1 MKSPFVHLHVHT
13 EYSILDGLATVDE
26 LVRKA
31 KECGMPSLAVTDH
44 GNMFG
49 ALDFYTRCR
58 AQGIKPVIGCE
69 VYIAPKSRLD
79 KQGGE
84 GDETS
89 FHLVLLARDEIGYRN
104 LMKLSSA
111 GFLEGFYY
119 KPRIDKELLTSHSQ
133 GLLAMSSCTRGEISQ
148 MILKGREDRL
158 REAAY
163 FYRELFGENYF
174 LEVQNHGLEDERA
187 ALPGIVRLSR
197 ELGIPL
203 AATNDVHYLSPDD
216 AKAHAVQL
224 CVQTG
229 STMDDPGRFQF
240 ANDSFY
246 FRTPAEMTRLFEDLP
261 EALANT
267 AAIAERCNLQLSDLG
282 TGKLN
287 LPHFPVPPEYQN
299 QTAYLRFL
307 ANSGLARRYPKVTPG
322 HQERLDKELA
332 IIERMGFAGYFLVV
346 KDFIDYARR
355 SGVAVGPGRGSAVG
369 SLALYSLGITDVDPI
384 RYGLLFERFLNPE
397 RISMPDVDIDFGD
410 LKRDLVIDYVKSK
423 YGQDSVAQ
431 IITFGTMKARAAV
444 RDVARV
450 FRLSYP
456 EADRIAKLIP
466 FNKTIAEALKQ
477 VPDLAKLV
485 ASDPRYQEVI
495 GIAQRL
501 EGRIRNASTHAAG
514 IVITPGA
521 LTDYLPL
528 FRNQKGGEVSTQYEM
543 GWLEKCGLLKMDFLG
558 LRNLT
563 IIDETLALAREA
575 GREVDIAAIPTDDPK
590 AFELLRSGDT
600 VGIFQLEGSGM
611 RDLTVRFQTSSIDDI
626 IAIISLYR
634 PGPMDLI
641 PDFLA
646 RKNGRQKIEYEHPL
660 LESVCRDTYG
670 ILIYQEQVMQAVQAL
685 AGWSLGTGY
694 LLIKAISKKNP
705 EVIEQQRPAFIKGCQ
720 ETNRI
725 PKEKAERIFDLLA
738 KFAGYGFNK
747 SHAAGYAV
755 LAYQTAY
762 LKAHFPAEY
771 MAALLS
777 SVMGDADKTNAFLA
791 DCREKGIRILPPDI
805 NASQYRYR
813 PDAGKAGMA
822 IRIGLGAVKNVGQQ
836 AIEGLVAVREKAG
849 GFTSV
854 VHLLENA
861 DPRLVNRKV
870 AESLIKSGCFDPV
883 EPDRQ
888 GLLDGLEAAM
898 DAASSARERRE
909 QGQTSFFD
917 GDPPAPGKP
926 ASAPAARKIDPK
938 SFLPFEKES
947 LGFYL
952 SGHPL
957 EKFTVEL
964 RSFATHSIGQ
974 LGDLEDNQAVIVG
987 GSVSSVKQIPQ
998 RNGKPMAFVT
1008 LEGLT
1013 GTCEVLVFSDLLE
1026 SKRQLIEP
1034 DSLLL
1039 VAGSVSTREEESPKI
1054 VANDLFPLAQCRH
1067 SLVEHVEVLLGQEHM
1082 DDDLT
1087 QRLTRILDKY
1097 PGACP
1102 VVFLVESPGERPI
1115 KIRSQRL
1122 RVSPEPE
1129 LFQELGQILGS
1140 QAFRF
1145 CGRWQPQNGRRQ
1157 GSFRRRE

>member
-31 KECGMPSLAVTDH
+31 RDFGMQSLAITDH

-58 AQGIKPVIGCE
+58 AQGLKPIIGSE
-69 VYIAPKSRLD
+69 AYVAPRNRFE
-79 KQGGE
+79 KQGSE

-89 FHLVLLARDEIGYRN
+89 FHLVLLARDETGYRN

-119 KPRIDKELLTSHSQ
+119 KPRIDKELLAAHSQ
-133 GLLAMSSCTRGEISQ
+133 GLLAMSSCTKGEIAQ
-148 MILKGREDRL
+148 MVLKGRDDRL

-174 LEVQNHGLEDERA
+174 LEVQDHGLEEERTVMP
-187 ALPGIVRLSR
+187 ALVSLSK

-246 FRTPAEMTRLFEDLP
+246 FRSPGEMAKLFEGLP

-287 LPHFPVPPEYQN
+287 LPHFPVPPEYENQN
-299 QTAYLRFL
+299 AYLRYL
-307 ANSGLARRYPKVTPG
+307 ANAGLSRRYAKVTPG

-346 KDFIDYARR
+346 KDFIDFARR
-355 SGVAVGPGRGSAVG
+355 NSVPVGPGRGSAVG

-410 LKRDLVIDYVKSK
+410 LKRDLVIDYVKGK
-423 YGQDSVAQ
+423 YGQDSVSQ

-450 FRLSYP
+450 FKLSYP

-466 FNKTIAEALKQ
+466 FNLTIAEALKK
-477 VPDLAKLV
+477 VPDLDKLV
-485 ASDPRYQEVI
+485 NSDPRYQEVI

-514 IVITPGA
+514 VVITPGA

-563 IIDETLALAREA
+563 IIDQTLEMARAA
-575 GREVDIAAIPTDDPK
+575 GREVDIAAIPMDDPK
-590 AFELLRSGDT
+590 TFELLRSGDT

-611 RDLTVRFQTSSIDDI
+611 RDLTVRFQTSSLDDI

-634 PGPMDLI
+634 PGPMELI
-641 PDFLA
+641 PQFLE
-646 RKNGRQKIEYEHPL
+646 RKNGKQRIEYEHPL

-685 AGWSLGTGY
+685 AGWSLGAGY

-705 EVIEQQRPAFIKGCQ
+705 EVVEQQRPAFIKGCW
-720 ETNRI
+720 ETNKI

-777 SVMGDADKTNAFLA
+777 SVMGDADKTNSFLA
-791 DCREKGIRILPPDI
+791 DCREKGIRVLPPDI
-805 NASQYRYR
+805 NASVYRYR
-813 PDAGKAGMA
+813 PEGNS

-836 AIEGLVAVREKAG
+836 AIEGMLAARQRLG
-849 GFTSV
+849 RFDSV
-854 VHLLENA
+854 SRALEGA

-870 AESLIKSGCFDPV
+870 IESLIKAGCFDSV
-883 EPDRQ
+883 DLDRKA
-888 GLLDGLEAAM
+888 LLDALDAEM
-898 DAASSARERRE
+898 DAAQAVRLRRE

-917 GDPPAPGKP
+917 DEPAASGPAP
-926 ASAPAARKIDPK
+926 AISARKIDPK
-938 SFLPFEKES
+938 EFLAFEKES

-957 EKFTVEL
+957 ERFKVEL
-964 RSFATHSIGQ
+964 KSFATHSIGQ

-987 GSVSSVKQIPQ
+987 GSVSAVKQTSQ

-1013 GTCEVLVFSDLLE
+1013 GTCEVLVFSDLME
-1026 SKRQLIEP
+1026 SKRQLLEP

-1067 SLVEHVEVLLGQEHM
+1067 QLVEHVEVVLNQAQM
-1082 DDDLT
+1082 DDDST
-1087 QRLTRILDKY
+1087 ERITRVLEKY

-1115 KIRSQRL
+1115 RIRSQRI

-1129 LFQELGQILGS
+1129 LFHELGQALGA
-1140 QAFRF
+1140 QTFRF
-1145 CGRWQPQNGRRQ
+1145 CGRWQPQSGRKQ

>member
-26 LVRKA
+26 LVRRA
-31 KECGMPSLAVTDH
+31 RECGMDSLAVTDH

-58 AQGIKPVIGCE
+58 AQGIKPIVGCE
-69 VYIAPKSRLD
+69 VYVAPRSRFE

-84 GDETS
+84 GDDTS
-89 FHLVLLARDEIGYRN
+89 FHLVLLARDEAGYRN

-111 GFLEGFYY
+111 AFLEGFYY
-119 KPRIDKELLTSHSQ
+119 KPRIDKELLAAHSA
-133 GLLAMSSCTRGEISQ
+133 GLLAMSSCTKGEISQ
-148 MILKGREDRL
+148 MILRGRDDRL
-158 REAAY
+158 RETAY

-174 LEVQNHGLEDERA
+174 LEVQNHGLDEERT
-187 ALPGIVRLSR
+187 ALPAIVSLSR

-246 FRTPAEMTRLFEDLP
+246 FRTPAEMARLFEDLP

-267 AAIAERCNLQLSDLG
+267 TAIAERCNLQLSDLG
-282 TGKLN
+282 TGRLN
-287 LPHFPVPPEYQN
+287 LPHFPVPPEYDSQN
-299 QTAYLRFL
+299 AYLRYL
-307 ANSGLARRYPKVTPG
+307 ASSGLARRYPKVTPG
-322 HQERLDKELA
+322 LQERLDKELA

-346 KDFIDYARR
+346 KDFIDFARK
-355 SGVAVGPGRGSAVG
+355 SGVPVGPGRGSAVG
-369 SLALYSLGITDVDPI
+369 SLVLYSLGITDVDPI

-410 LKRDLVIDYVKSK
+410 LKRELVIDYVKSK
-423 YGQDSVAQ
+423 YGQDSVSQ
-431 IITFGTMKARAAV
+431 IITFGTMKARQAV

-450 FRLSYP
+450 FKLSYP

-466 FNKTIAEALKQ
+466 FNLTIAEALKK

-485 ASDPRYQEVI
+485 SSDPRYQEVA

-514 IVITPGA
+514 VVITPGS

-563 IIDETLALAREA
+563 IIEETVELARA
-575 GREVDIAAIPTDDPK
+575 GGNQVDMASIPSDDPK
-590 AFELLRSGDT
+590 TFELLRSGDT

-611 RDLTVRFQTSSIDDI
+611 RDLTIKFQTSSIDDI

-646 RKNGRQKIEYEHPL
+646 RKNGRQKIEYQHPL
-660 LESVCRDTYG
+660 LESICRDTYG

-685 AGWSLGTGY
+685 AGWSLGAGY
-694 LLIKAISKKNP
+694 LLIKAISKKDP
-705 EVIEQQRPAFIKGCQ
+705 LVVEQQRPAFIKGCW
-720 ETNRI
+720 ETNKI
-725 PKEKAERIFDLLA
+725 PKEKAEGIFDLLA

-762 LKAHFPAEY
+762 LKAHYPAEY
-771 MAALLS
+771 MSALLS
-777 SVMGDADKTNAFLA
+777 SVMGDADKTNSFLA
-791 DCREKGIRILPPDI
+791 DCREKGLRILPPDI
-805 NASQYRYR
+805 NASVYRYR
-813 PDAGKAGMA
+813 PEVFQDGQA

-836 AIEGLVAVREKAG
+836 AIEGLVAARQRLG
-849 GFTSV
+849 PFSSV
-854 VHLLENA
+854 AHMLENA

-870 AESLIKSGCFDPV
+870 IESLIKAGCFDSV
-883 EPDRQ
+883 DPDRQ
-888 GLLDGLEAAM
+888 ALLDALDDSM
-898 DAASSARERRE
+898 DRASADRQRRD

-917 GDPPAPGKP
+917 DEPSA
-926 ASAPAARKIDPK
+926 APAIRPAAKKVDPK
-938 SFLPFEKES
+938 SFLPLEKES

-957 EKFTVEL
+957 ERFKVEL

-987 GSVSSVKQIPQ
+987 GSVSAVKQTPQ

-1008 LEGLT
+1008 LEGLS

-1026 SKRQLIEP
+1026 TKRQLLEV
-1034 DSLLL
+1034 DSMVL

-1054 VANDLFPLAQCRH
+1054 VANDLFPLAQCRDQ
-1067 SLVEHVEVLLGQEHM
+1067 LVEHVEVMLAQAQM
-1082 DDDLT
+1082 DDDSIE
-1087 QRLTRILDKY
+1087 RLTRILEKY

-1129 LFQELGQILGS
+1129 LFQELGQVLGS
-1140 QAFRF
+1140 QSFRF

>member
-26 LVRKA
+26 LVRRA
-31 KECGMPSLAVTDH
+31 RECGMDSLAITDH

-58 AQGIKPVIGCE
+58 SQGIKPIVGCE
-69 VYIAPKSRLD
+69 VYVAPRSRFE

-84 GDETS
+84 GEDTS
-89 FHLVLLARDEIGYRN
+89 YHLVLLARDEAGYRN

-111 GFLEGFYY
+111 AFLEGFYY
-119 KPRIDKELLTSHSQ
+119 KPRIDKELLAAHSA
-133 GLLAMSSCTRGEISQ
+133 GLLAMSSCTKGEISQ
-148 MILKGREDRL
+148 MILRGRDDRL

-174 LEVQNHGLEDERA
+174 LEVQNHGLDEERTV
-187 ALPGIVRLSR
+187 LPAIVSLSQQ
-197 ELGIPL
+197 LGIPL

-229 STMDDPGRFQF
+229 ATLDDPNRFQF
-240 ANDSFY
+240 ANNSFY
-246 FRTPAEMTRLFEDLP
+246 FRTPAEMAQLFKDLP

-267 AAIAERCNLQLSDLG
+267 AAIAERCNLHLSDLG
-282 TGKLN
+282 TGRLN
-287 LPHFPVPPEYQN
+287 LPHFPVPPEYESQN
-299 QTAYLRFL
+299 HYLRYL

-322 HQERLDKELA
+322 LQERLDKELS

-346 KDFIDYARR
+346 KDFIDFARR
-355 SGVAVGPGRGSAVG
+355 SGVPVGPGRGSAVG
-369 SLALYSLGITDVDPI
+369 SLVLYSLGITDVDPI

-397 RISMPDVDIDFGD
+397 RASMPDIDIDFGD
-410 LKRDLVIDYVKSK
+410 LKRELVIDYVKSK
-423 YGQDSVAQ
+423 YGQDSVSQ
-431 IITFGTMKARAAV
+431 IITFGTMKARQAV

-450 FRLSYP
+450 FKLSYP

-466 FNKTIAEALKQ
+466 FNQTIAEALKK

-485 ASDPRYQEVI
+485 SSDPRYQEVA

-514 IVITPGA
+514 VVITPGS

-528 FRNQKGGEVSTQYEM
+528 FRNQKGGEISTQYEM

-563 IIDETLALAREA
+563 IIEETVELARA
-575 GREVDIAAIPTDDPK
+575 GGAQVDMAAIPPDDPK
-590 AFELLRSGDT
+590 TFELLRSGDT

-611 RDLTVRFQTSSIDDI
+611 RDLTIKFQTSSIDDI

-646 RKNGRQKIEYEHPL
+646 RKNGRQRIEYEHPL
-660 LESVCRDTYG
+660 LEGICRDTYG

-685 AGWSLGTGY
+685 AGWSLGAGY

-705 EVIEQQRPAFIKGCQ
+705 EVVEQQRPAFIKGCW
-720 ETNRI
+720 ETNKI

-747 SHAAGYAV
+747 SHAAGYAM

-771 MAALLS
+771 MSALLS
-777 SVMGDADKTNAFLA
+777 SVMGDADKTNSFLA
-791 DCREKGIRILPPDI
+791 DCREKGLRILPPDI
-805 NASQYRYR
+805 NASVYRYR
-813 PDAGKAGMA
+813 PEGNS

-836 AIEGLVAVREKAG
+836 AIEGLVAVRATLG
-849 GFTSV
+849 RFSSV
-854 VHLLENA
+854 AHMLENA

-870 AESLIKSGCFDPV
+870 AESLIKAGCFDSV
-883 EPDRQ
+883 DPDRQ
-888 GLLDGLEAAM
+888 ALLDALDDFM
-898 DAASSARERRE
+898 DQASEKRQRRE

-917 GDPPAPGKP
+917 DEPLPA
-926 ASAPAARKIDPK
+926 APAARTGKVDPK
-938 SFLPFEKES
+938 AFLPFEKES

-957 EKFTVEL
+957 ERFKVEL

-974 LGDLEDNQAVIVG
+974 LGELEDNQPVIVG
-987 GSVSSVKQIPQ
+987 GSVSAVKQTPQ

-1008 LEGLT
+1008 LEGLS
-1013 GTCEVLVFSDLLE
+1013 GTCEVLIFSDLLE
-1026 SKRQLIEP
+1026 TKRQLLEV
-1034 DSLLL
+1034 DSMLL

-1067 SLVEHVEVLLGQEHM
+1067 QLVEHVEVVLAQAQM
-1082 DDDLT
+1082 DDNSIE
-1087 QRLTRILDKY
+1087 RLTRILEKY

-1129 LFQELGQILGS
+1129 LFQELGQVLGS
-1140 QAFRF
+1140 QSFRF